1 MDTSKV
7 KKEEKVH
14 PEAGRVAISRGNGAA
29 YKIQPNGSMKRLSPA
44 ETQAVYK
51 ELIANPIEKECGVKL
66 SLFYCTECG
75 ASRNE
80 PCRKKEE
87 YLR

>member
-1 MDTSKV
+1 MDKSTSK
-7 KKEEKVH
+7 KVRKAH
-14 PEAGRVAISRGNGAA
+14 PEAGRVAISRNGRV
-29 YKIQPNGSMKRLSPA
+29 YKIQPNGSMKRLTPT

-66 SLFYCTECG
+66 SLFYCAECG
-75 ASRNE
+75 VSRNE